1 MMSMADNIK
10 NNVNKI
16 KSDTTSE
23 QELRELI
30 NSAASK
36 SMKQFIQRLDSG
48 EIPIDNIAD
57 FIRVMGAYKEIN
69 NIESTMEGRANSSTL
84 PEIDLRQERVIND
97 TINEGSVMED
107 EEGKIDVSSM
117 TTEDVSE
124 LVRQM
129 DIAQNKSN
137 EEAF

>member
-1 MMSMADNIK
+1 MSMADNIRNSVDK
-10 NNVNKI
+10 K
-16 KSDTTSE
+16 KSDKTSE

-36 SMKQFIQRLDSG
+36 SMKQFIQRLESG
-48 EIPIDNIAD
+48 EVPIDNIAD

-69 NIESTMEGRANSSTL
+69 DIEDAMEGKASQTSL
-84 PEIDLRQERVIND
+84 PELNLRQERVFNE
-97 TINEGSVMED
+97 TVNEGSIMED

-117 TTEDVSE
+117 STEDVSE

>member
-1 MMSMADNIK
+1 MSMADNIK

>member
-84 PEIDLRQERVIND
+84 PEIDLRQERVINE